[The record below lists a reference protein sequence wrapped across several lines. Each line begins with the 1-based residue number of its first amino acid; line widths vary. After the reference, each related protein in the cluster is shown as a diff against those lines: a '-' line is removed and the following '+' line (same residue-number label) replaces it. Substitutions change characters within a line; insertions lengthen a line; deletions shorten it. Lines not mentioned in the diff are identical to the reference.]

1 MIFRITYSQFM
12 FWDPVRI
19 YLDTEK
25 RLCIEI
31 REMSKASTTYR
42 SATTLRDIPTD
53 NELGALLEKNQGYI
67 DVSRYNMTM
76 VHPT

>member
-1 MIFRITYSQFM
+1 
-12 FWDPVRI
+12 
-19 YLDTEK
+19 
-25 RLCIEI
+25 
-31 REMSKASTTYR
+31 MSKASTTYR